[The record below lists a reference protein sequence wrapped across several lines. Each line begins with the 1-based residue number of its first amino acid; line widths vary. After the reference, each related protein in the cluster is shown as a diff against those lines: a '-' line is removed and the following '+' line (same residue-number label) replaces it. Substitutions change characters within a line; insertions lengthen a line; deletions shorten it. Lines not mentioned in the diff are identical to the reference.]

1 MSKQTYV
8 PALLKLFRQFGYEG
22 VTLAKISQATGL
34 GKASLYHHFPGGKAE
49 MAETTLAHVNQWLE
63 TRILPILRGASA
75 VKAEHQA
82 APIDRF
88 QAMCEETSHFFN
100 QGENSCL
107 WAVLGLD
114 QSSDDLFHPQISG
127 AFSQWIEAIA
137 TVLMTAGLDETL
149 AKQRGE
155 DAMIAIQGA
164 LILSHGLRDFAP
176 FQRVIQQLPQ
186 QLCRDL

>member
-1 MSKQTYV
+1 MSKQVHV

-22 VTLAKISQATGL
+22 VTLSKISQATGL

-49 MAETTLAHVNQWLE
+49 MAETALVSVNQWLE
-63 TRILPILRGASA
+63 TKIFPILERASA
-75 VKAEHQA
+75 VGKGQGAMLI
-82 APIDRF
+82 PVF
-88 QAMCEETSHFFN
+88 QAMGEETSQFFS

-107 WAVLGLD
+107 WAVLVLE
-114 QSSDDLFHPQISG
+114 QSSNDLFHRQISW
-127 AFSQWIEAIA
+127 AFTQWIEAIA
-137 TVLMTAGLDETL
+137 TVLVNAGLDETL
-149 AKQRGE
+149 ARQRGE

-164 LILSHGLRDFAP
+164 LILSHGLRDYAP